1 MMSLAN
7 FLSQSKNKIKRT
19 DRVHRFRILFITR
32 SRSDYNSFTHNDNDN
47 HNTAVVLL
55 ILEKKLFYFLPE
67 TITESVTFT
76 RII

>member
-1 MMSLAN
+1 MMPLAN
-7 FLSQSKNKIKRT
+7 FISQSKNKIKRT
-19 DRVHRFRILFITR
+19 DHVHRFRILFIT
-32 SRSDYNSFTHNDNDN
+32 RSDYNSFTHNDNDN

-67 TITESVTFT
+67 TITESVTFA